1 MQSPGT
7 ENPEVGQKNKK
18 SEIGEE
24 DVDIGEEMPVS
35 HFPPVQIDKDATCAS
50 SSSRSSSGSSSSSDD
65 SSSSG
70 MGSILWLISCM
81 FQALLFLS
89 PSNWVVACSD
99 SGSSSGSDSDA
110 DSVHSPCVESKEA
123 SVT

>member
-1 MQSPGT
+1 MQSPVT
-7 ENPEVGQKNKK
+7 DNPDAGQKNKK
-18 SEIGEE
+18 GEIGEE

-35 HFPPVQIDKDATCAS
+35 HFPPVEIDKDAAYAS

-70 MGSILWLISCM
+70 MGSLLWLLSCLL
-81 FQALLFLS
+81 QALLFLATHY
-89 PSNWVVACSD
+89 WLVAFSD

-110 DSVHSPCVESKEA
+110 DSVHSPCAESKDA